1 MCGQF
6 LNIFGSIAMIGF
18 LTSFGNKLLK
28 SGSSLRSL
36 LVVNSFMCSIE
47 TKSSWWFFLG
57 LGGCVGF
64 SLLCSLGI
72 GTCFFCCCCCHCCC
86 CCCQTLESCL
96 RYGLLNQNFYVL
108 FFNSYSLFSNSFSIK
123 KHVFLNSS
131 FSFLSNSF
139 SFMRIFTYWRSQLI
153 FYPS

>member
-1 MCGQF
+1 
-6 LNIFGSIAMIGF
+6 MIGF

-36 LVVNSFMCSIE
+36 LVVNSFMCSLE

-72 GTCFFCCCCCHCCC
+72 GTCFFVVVVV
-86 CCCQTLESCL
+86 TVVVVVVRLW
-96 RYGLLNQNFYVL
+96 
-108 FFNSYSLFSNSFSIK
+108 SL
-123 KHVFLNSS
+123 V
-131 FSFLSNSF
+131 
-139 SFMRIFTYWRSQLI
+139 
-153 FYPS
+153 